1 MTAHRDRPSN
11 LADPTTA
18 VAAPSE
24 ESAEHGSLVVVQE
37 RVLAEISHE
46 LGNFFHKLY
55 YWSDY
60 IKSDSDSDAA
70 RKADSTA
77 GHMLERTISNL
88 EDFLKVALEY
98 FYPIR
103 LNFTKIAVGELLD
116 GFMTHLSAHLNGN
129 EVRVFRDEIG
139 EPATIL
145 IDPARISQAFRIA
158 LHQVHE
164 DLKSGGALTV
174 SLGKGTRR
182 DFPGLEMRLDVEPK
196 VPPSPLFRTAEAGV
210 EWAVAHKLIEMHG
223 GEIVE
228 RCDASGRKTVL
239 IFLPLYV

>member
-60 IKSDSDSDAA
+60 IKSDSDAA

-88 EDFLKVALEY
+88 EDF
-98 FYPIR
+98 

-228 RCDASGRKTVL
+228 RCDASGKKTVL

>member
-1 MTAHRDRPSN
+1 MTAHRERPPAIN
-11 LADPTTA
+11 D
-18 VAAPSE
+18 AAHVPSVTSE
-24 ESAEHGSLVVVQE
+24 DAAEHGSLVVVQE
-37 RVLAEISHE
+37 RVLAEIAHE

-60 IKSDSDSDAA
+60 IKSDAEGA

-103 LNFTKIAVGELLD
+103 LNFTKIDVGELLD
-116 GFMTHLSAHLNGN
+116 AFMTHLGAHLNGN

-139 EPATIL
+139 DPATIL
-145 IDPARISQAFRIA
+145 VDPARISQAFRIA

-174 SLGKGTRR
+174 SLGKGSRR
-182 DFPGLEMRLDVEPK
+182 DFPGLEMRLEVEPK
-196 VPPSPLFRTAEAGV
+196 VAPSPLSRTAEAGV
-210 EWAVAHKLIEMHG
+210 EWAVAQKLIEMHG

-228 RCDASGRKTVL
+228 RCDANGRKTVL

>member
-1 MTAHRDRPSN
+1 MTAHRERPTG
-11 LADPTTA
+11 ADQSGTPATR
-18 VAAPSE
+18 PE
-24 ESAEHGSLVVVQE
+24 EEGHEQGSLVVVQE
-37 RVLAEISHE
+37 RVLAEIAHE

-60 IKSDSDSDAA
+60 IKSDSEGA

-77 GHMLERTISNL
+77 GHMLERTITNL

-98 FYPIR
+98 FYPIK
-103 LNFTKIAVGELLD
+103 LNFTKIAVAELLD
-116 GFMTHLSAHLNGN
+116 GFMTALGSHLNGN
-129 EVRVFRDEIG
+129 EVRVFRDDLG

-145 IDPARISQAFRIA
+145 VDPARISQAFRIA

-174 SLGKGTRR
+174 SMGKGSRR
-182 DFPGLEMRLDVEPK
+182 DFPGLEMRLEVEPK

-210 EWAVAHKLIEMHG
+210 EWAVARKLIEMHG

-228 RCDASGRKTVL
+228 QYDQNERRVVL

>member
-60 IKSDSDSDAA
+60 IKSDSDAA

-116 GFMTHLSAHLNGN
+116 GFMTHLSAHLNGAGTIRRA
-129 EVRVFRDEIG
+129 EVSYRVQG
-139 EPATIL
+139 EAYTWG
-145 IDPARISQAFRIA
+145 AVA
-158 LHQVHE
+158 
-164 DLKSGGALTV
+164 ALTPAARVAVTAAVDTQIHYLPPGV
-174 SLGKGTRR
+174 SVDYYWTLEDDAGHRFDTAPAQFRYDDGRFAWQTRAAGNVQLLR
-182 DFPGLEMRLDVEPK
+182 NV
-196 VPPSPLFRTAEAGV
+196 SP
-210 EWAVAHKLIEMHG
+210 
-223 GEIVE
+223 E
-228 RCDASGRKTVL
+228 RSVL
-239 IFLPLYV
+239 RQ